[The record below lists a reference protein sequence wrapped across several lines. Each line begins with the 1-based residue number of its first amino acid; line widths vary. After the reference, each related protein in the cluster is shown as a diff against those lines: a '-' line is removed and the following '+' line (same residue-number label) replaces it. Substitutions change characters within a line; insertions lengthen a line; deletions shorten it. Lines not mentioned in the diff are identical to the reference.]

1 MSDLFSA
8 LSRTALSLEAHRL
21 GLDAVGQNLANVNT
35 PGYTRRTVNLAE
47 RPPLDGRDA
56 GGGVDVLSVSAART
70 PLLDARVYREMPA
83 AAREAAVADQLAVVE
98 SGFGAPG
105 SSLDVRINEFF
116 DAFSTLA
123 GDPGST
129 TARQLV
135 VIQGQSLTQ
144 SFHDVAWRLE
154 QSQRDSD
161 LDVRSAVDQING
173 LANTIADLN
182 VAIANAPGSKDALKD
197 QQTNALRELAELIDV
212 EVIRNGDGVNV
223 SVGNGHALVASE
235 NVYPVSA
242 VSAASDG
249 FAHIYSGSSDVTSA
263 VTGGKLGGLLYVRD
277 TLIPGYLDRLDA
289 VAVQV
294 VNEVNALHTAGYDL
308 DGTTGNLFFAAL
320 SGTAGAAEA
329 ISLDAGILAD
339 PANISAAG
347 IAASGDNQT
356 ARAIA
361 ALRNGS
367 PSAMDGWGALVNRV
381 GTDRSA
387 ALSEQSTREDVLH
400 QIDSLRAQVSGVS
413 VDEEAATM
421 LRFQRAYEA
430 NARFF
435 RVVDGLLDQLIQS
448 VG

>member
-8 LSRTALSLEAHRL
+8 LSKTALSLEAHRL
-21 GLDAVGQNLANVNT
+21 GLDVVGQNLANVNT
-35 PGYTRRTVNLAE
+35 PGYTRRTANLAE
-47 RPPLDGRDA
+47 RAPHDTRGA
-56 GGGVDVLSVSAART
+56 GGGVDVLSISAART

-83 AAREAAVADQLAVVE
+83 SAREAAVSDHLAVVE
-98 SGFGAPG
+98 SGFGTPG
-105 SSLDVRINEFF
+105 SSLDARINEFF

-135 VIQGQSLTQ
+135 VIQGQSLTG
-144 SFHDVAWRLE
+144 SFHDVAARLE
-154 QSQRDSD
+154 QSQRDAD
-161 LDVRSAVDQING
+161 LDLRSLADQINE
-173 LANTIADLN
+173 LASTIANLN
-182 VAIANAPGSKDALKD
+182 VAISSAPGSKDALKD
-197 QQTNALRELAELIDV
+197 QQTNALRELAGLIDV
-212 EVIRNGDGVNV
+212 EVIQNGDGVNV
-223 SVGNGHALVASE
+223 SVGDGHALVASE
-235 NVYPVSA
+235 NVYAITATSA
-242 VSAASDG
+242 SPQGYAQ
-249 FAHIYSGSSDVTSA
+249 IYSGTSNITTG

-289 VAVQV
+289 IAAQV

-308 DGTTGNLFFAAL
+308 DGTTGNRFFATL
-320 SGTAGAAEA
+320 SGTSGAAEA

-339 PANISAAG
+339 PANIAAAG

-387 ALSEQSTREDVLH
+387 AMAEQVTREDVLH
-400 QIDSLRAQVSGVS
+400 QIDALRAQVSGVS